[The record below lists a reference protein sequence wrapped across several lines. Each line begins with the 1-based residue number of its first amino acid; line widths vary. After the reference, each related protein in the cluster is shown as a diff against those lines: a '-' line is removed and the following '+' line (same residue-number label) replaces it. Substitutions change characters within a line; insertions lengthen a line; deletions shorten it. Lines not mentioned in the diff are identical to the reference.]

1 MSTTAINKQDL
12 DKIKEWLDDPNNQ
25 IPSGI
30 SDILKRIVAVYLS
43 LNLGFLRAK
52 QTLTELRRAMGI
64 IPKSERGAQLNLFSE
79 LNELERQVDPEK
91 VAEIKEQRA
100 EVMA

>member
-30 SDILKRIVAVYLS
+30 SDILKRFTCVLE
-43 LNLGFLRAK
+43 GH
-52 QTLTELRRAMGI
+52 E
-64 IPKSERGAQLNLFSE
+64 KSDRISFDTPAQ
-79 LNELERQVDPEK
+79 
-91 VAEIKEQRA
+91 
-100 EVMA
+100 